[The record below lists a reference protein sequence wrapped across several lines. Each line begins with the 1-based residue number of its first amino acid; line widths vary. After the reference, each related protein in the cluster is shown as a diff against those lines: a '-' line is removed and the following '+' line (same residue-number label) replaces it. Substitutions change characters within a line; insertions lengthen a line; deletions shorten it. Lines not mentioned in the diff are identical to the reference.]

1 SVQVLC
7 PAFSADC
14 LETLEEIAVE
24 NRDIFLKAGGQRYE
38 YVPALN
44 ADPAHLDFLAGLL
57 ASRIT
62 ALR

>member
-1 SVQVLC
+1 M
-7 PAFSADC
+7 
-14 LETLEEIAVE
+14 EEIAVE